1 MSARVGRVMQRVAR
15 VVAVAALVLAPDA
28 LAAQLRPDAD
38 WRTLAT
44 EHFRVHFTPA
54 TEAQARRAAAAAE
67 RAWALLAA
75 DLAAPRGPVDLV
87 LSDDVDFSNGY
98 ATPFPSNR
106 IVVYAQPPVANASLR
121 FYEDWTTLVV
131 THELAHIFH
140 LDRSRGWWRAA
151 QYVFGRNPALFPN
164 LYTPAWVKE
173 GLAVHYESSLT
184 GAGRLHGSQ
193 FHMYARAAW
202 QARGQPRL
210 DELSLATSQFPGGEM
225 SYAYGSI
232 LMDRL
237 ANAQEGGMRGFV
249 DATAGT
255 VIPFRLNHNA
265 KRGFG
270 ESFGDAWAAWRD
282 SLPTLPAGMIPRRDS
297 WRSLARGAWALEY
310 PRWMNDTLLLV
321 AGNDGRDVPGAYRV
335 APDGRIE
342 RVGRRNGV
350 DRNVP
355 LSDGGVLYAQLDYV
369 DAYTVRSDLWVQR
382 EGREQRLTTGARLTT
397 PDART
402 RDGAIVAVQSVP
414 GTTRLVR
421 VSPDGQRIAPLT
433 PHSLDAQWSEPRWSP
448 EGDRIAA
455 VRLRRGAVS
464 ELVVLDTMGAE
475 LNVVA
480 EARAVSAAPAW
491 MPDGR
496 RLVFVSDVAGRPELF
511 EVSLCEPG
519 VEPRRLASTGTGFFQ
534 PDVSPGGGAVAAVRY
549 ADDGYS
555 LDVSPLVGASFA
567 MPGDVPRWAHAS
579 NGATAEAPAPS
590 EQGTAG
596 RYSPWRSLMPR
607 YWSPLLLAGEG
618 DDMRL
623 GGFTSGA
630 DVVGR
635 HSYAAQA
642 LVDLSNG
649 RPSYDAHYRY
659 AGLGQPLLDVGL
671 AEFWDDMVLARE
683 SGEVAGELRE
693 RTRLLSL
700 AASLS
705 RPRARSS
712 AYASL
717 AGEVEQRRYTTR
729 PAPLLDSIAARFG
742 RGATEPAV
750 RLSAGWSNTRHPRRS
765 VSAEADTLTPS
776 SARQRWLA
784 DDVSALTRSAQAT
797 LAAYKSLPVGRG
809 AHHVLA
815 LRVAG
820 GWADDAATSSFEAG
834 GVNGGA
840 LEIVPG
846 VVLGEGAHTFGV
858 RGFASESQEGNR
870 AATATLEYRAPLGYP
885 ARGVGLFPAFLDR
898 TALALFAEGGSAW
911 CSEGAVAGRRFACTG
926 GASAPRWLASV
937 GAELSLDAAVLEW
950 DSAYRFR
957 LGVAAPVR
965 GGELHGAD
973 AASVYVTVG
982 RAF

>member
-1 MSARVGRVMQRVAR
+1 MSARVGRVMRRVAR
-15 VVAVAALVLAPDA
+15 AVAVAALVLAPDA
-28 LAAQLRPDAD
+28 LAAQLRPHAD

-54 TEAQARRAAAAAE
+54 TEEQARRAAAAAE
-67 RAWALLAA
+67 RAWALLA
-75 DLAAPRGPVDLV
+75 DELAAPRGPVDLV

-106 IVVYAQPPVANASLR
+106 IVVYAQPPVASASLR

-173 GLAVHYESSLT
+173 GLAVHYESKLT
-184 GAGRLHGSQ
+184 GAGRLHGRQ
-193 FHMYARAAW
+193 FHMYAQAARL
-202 QARGQPRL
+202 AGHLPRL
-210 DELSLATSQFPGGEM
+210 DELSLATSQFPGGET
-225 SYAYGSI
+225 SYAYGSL

-237 ANAQEGGMRGFV
+237 ANASGGMRGFV

-270 ESFGDAWAAWRD
+270 TSFGDAWTRWRD
-282 SLPTLPAGMIPRRDS
+282 SLPAPSAGGSTLPGVGRT
-297 WRSLARGAWALEY
+297 LARGAWALEY
-310 PRWMNDTLLLV
+310 PRWMNDSLLLV
-321 AGNDGRDVPGAYRV
+321 AGNDGRDVPGAYLV
-335 APDGRIE
+335 APGRAPE

-355 LSDGGVLYAQLDYV
+355 LADGGVLYAQLDYT
-369 DAYTVRSDLWVQR
+369 DPYTVRSDLWVQR
-382 EGREQRLTTGARLTT
+382 GGTERRLTAGARLTT
-397 PDART
+397 PDARA

-421 VSPDGQRIAPLT
+421 VSADGQRIVPLAPA
-433 PHSLDAQWSEPRWSP
+433 SLDAQWSEPRWSP

-464 ELVVLDTMGAE
+464 ELVVLDTLGAE
-475 LNVVA
+475 LRVVA
-480 EARAVSAAPAW
+480 AARAVSAAPAW
-491 MPDGR
+491 TPDGR
-496 RLVFVSDVAGRPELF
+496 RLVFASDVGGQPEIYEL
-511 EVSLCEPG
+511 SLDSPDAT
-519 VEPRRLASTGTGFFQ
+519 PRRVAATATGFFQ
-534 PDVSPGGGAVAAVRY
+534 PDVSPTGGALAAVRY
-549 ADDGYS
+549 ENDGYA
-555 LDVSPLVGASFA
+555 LAVTPLASDLAVAADLPWPHVEHGASA
-567 MPGDVPRWAHAS
+567 AAE
-579 NGATAEAPAPS
+579 TAAPS

-607 YWSPLLLAGEG
+607 YWSPMLLAGEG
-618 DDMRL
+618 DDLLL

-642 LVDLSNG
+642 LVNLSNG
-649 RPSYDAHYRY
+649 QASYDAHYRY

-750 RLSAGWSNTRHPRRS
+750 RLSAGWSNTRHPMRS
-765 VSAEADTLTPS
+765 VSAEDGVSVSA

-784 DDVSALTRSAQAT
+784 DDVSALTRSAQAS
-797 LAAYKSLPVGRG
+797 LSAYKSLPVGRG

-858 RGFASESQEGNR
+858 RGFASEAQEGNR

-885 ARGVGLFPAFLDR
+885 TRGAGLFPAFLDR

-911 CSEGAVAGRRFACTG
+911 CSEAAAAGRRIACTG
-926 GASAPRWLASV
+926 GASDPRWLASV

-950 DSAYRFR
+950 DSTYRFR
-957 LGVAAPVR
+957 VGVAAPVR
-965 GGELHGAD
+965 GRELTGAD